1 MTERALSKPFD
12 RRAVIGLFAALI
24 PSAAALAGGLGKK
37 LSVRE
42 VVTLLKHA
50 EQGLS
55 PDLSHCDLA
64 GLNLAELDFKGADLS
79 HSNLFGADLTASNL
93 EHANLS
99 YTILDRSILVRVRLA
114 HANLANASI
123 RRPSVASD
131 LNFDSRDLPLFRNA
145 NMAGV
150 QLTARLDGADFSGA
164 DLTNASFTLWHERD
178 LGGAPTTGLDR
189 CNFTGTRL
197 QGANMRGLS
206 LAHAIFRDAD
216 LRNADLRDTNLTGA
230 DLTGALTEGTK
241 LQGAK
246 LTDVTGLR
254 SP

>member
-1 MTERALSKPFD
+1 MTDPALTKPFN
-12 RRAVIGLFAALI
+12 RRAVIGLLAALM
-24 PSAAALAGGLGKK
+24 PSAAALGGGLGKR
-37 LSVRE
+37 LNVRE

-50 EQGLS
+50 ERGRP
-55 PDLSHCDLA
+55 PDLTRCDLS

-99 YTILDRSILVRVRLA
+99 HAILDRSTLVRVRLA
-114 HANLANASI
+114 DANLANASI

-131 LNFDSRDLPLFRNA
+131 LNFDSRDLPEFRNA

-189 CNFTGTRL
+189 CNFTGARL
-197 QGANMRGLS
+197 QSVNMRGLS
-206 LAHAIFRDAD
+206 LTQAIFRDAD
-216 LRNADLRDTNLTGA
+216 LRKADLRDTDLAGA
-230 DLTGALTEGTK
+230 DLTGALVEAIR
-241 LQGAK
+241 LDGAR
-246 LTDVTGLR
+246 LDDVTGLR